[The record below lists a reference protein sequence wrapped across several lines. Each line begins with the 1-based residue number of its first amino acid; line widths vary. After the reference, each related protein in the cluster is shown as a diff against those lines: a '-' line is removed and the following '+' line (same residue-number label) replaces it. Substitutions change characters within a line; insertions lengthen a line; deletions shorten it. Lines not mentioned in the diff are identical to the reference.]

1 MGTFLFAEH
10 SLNESRERATTRHC
24 ATMRKPACSPETKN
38 FLIPERPMS
47 SLLSTNHTSFT
58 VRSLNE
64 TLPFFTDVLGFE
76 VTSRDTRDPEVIE
89 AITGVRGAQVEI
101 AYLRVHDHTLEMIEY
116 KAPANR
122 AEHVLHPCDVGFA
135 HIAFDVSDI
144 APVID
149 RAAGLG
155 IYPISP
161 PVVNTRG
168 GPNQGALVVYLR
180 MADGVTIELIQHPRQ
195 ASRSRSGCRLTARSC
210 ALRLC
215 HVPAKIQ
222 ISAHQRLPRC
232 RLESQ
237 TRTLGIAF
245 SRPLLS
251 ARAAIW
257 YSSSVRAISWLTVTT
272 ESTPDV
278 V

>member
-1 MGTFLFAEH
+1 MKKWVTFLFAEH
-10 SLNESRERATTRHC
+10 SLNESTERANALQCTP
-24 ATMRKPACSPETKN
+24 MPKPAIFPRDEELPHPGATT
-38 FLIPERPMS
+38 MS

-58 VRSLNE
+58 VRSLDE

-122 AEHVLHPCDVGFA
+122 AEHVLRPCDVGFA

-144 APVID
+144 APVMD

-161 PVVNTRG
+161 PVVNARG

-180 MADGVTIELIQHPRQ
+180 MADGVTIELIQP
-195 ASRSRSGCRLTARSC
+195 
-210 ALRLC
+210 
-215 HVPAKIQ
+215 
-222 ISAHQRLPRC
+222 
-232 RLESQ
+232 
-237 TRTLGIAF
+237 
-245 SRPLLS
+245 
-251 ARAAIW
+251 
-257 YSSSVRAISWLTVTT
+257 VR
-272 ESTPDV
+272 
-278 V
+278 